1 MITPAVAFEGI
12 RAQLRERVLPDL
24 DDEATRSVVFAI
36 LGTLRDLELQVRAD
50 DEWCRVT
57 AQELSEA
64 LPRWKS
70 WVAGDAHVAAA
81 LDRHHAAAAS
91 AKTPREARAELLGG
105 AELVV
110 RTLWQQPT
118 TPPDVELA
126 DLRALLAAD
135 LARQLER
142 TT

>member
-1 MITPAVAFEGI
+1 MITPALAFEGI
-12 RAQLRERVLPDL
+12 RAQLRERVLPEL

-50 DEWCRVT
+50 DEWCRVS
-57 AQELSEA
+57 ARELAEA
-64 LPRWKS
+64 LPLWR
-70 WVAGDAHVAAA
+70 GRLTGIAHVAAA
-81 LDRHHAAAAS
+81 LDRHRAAAAS
-91 AKTPREARAELLGG
+91 AKTPREARAELLAG